1 MVNLNGWWAYL
12 SVLGP
17 PAMFLVT
24 IVDTAVLP
32 TAQAVDLL
40 ILIQA
45 AAVPERSIELGLY
58 AVAGS
63 TLGAMMLYYLAR
75 KGGSRALVKTFSE
88 ERIERV
94 RHKLARYDAL
104 ALALPTA
111 LPLPLFPMKLFVVSA
126 GALEVDPARTALTVA
141 AARSVRYFGLILLG
155 RWLGVD
161 AWPLIQQNA
170 WIAVAA
176 IAGIVVLFAWFHRG
190 RPPGAGTGRGSAVAP
205 QERGT
210 TAELG
215 RSRGNSSDHETASK

>member
-1 MVNLNGWWAYL
+1 MVNINGWWAYL

-88 ERIERV
+88 ERIQRV

-104 ALALPTA
+104 ALAVPTA
-111 LPLPLFPMKLFVVSA
+111 LPVPLFPMKLFVVSA
-126 GALEVDPARTALTVA
+126 GALEIDPARTAITVA

-161 AWPLIQQNA
+161 AWPLIKQNV
-170 WIAVAA
+170 WIAVAVTA
-176 IAGIVVLFAWFHRG
+176 VIIALFVWLNRG
-190 RPPGAGTGRGSAVAP
+190 RSPGAGTGRGTAPGP
-205 QERGT
+205 QEQGPA
-210 TAELG
+210 AEL
-215 RSRGNSSDHETASK
+215 D

>member
-1 MVNLNGWWAYL
+1 MVNINGWWAYL

-88 ERIERV
+88 ERIQGV
-94 RHKLARYDAL
+94 RHKIARYDAL
-104 ALALPTA
+104 ALAVPTA
-111 LPLPLFPMKLFVVSA
+111 LPVPLFPMKLFVVSA
-126 GALEVDPARTALTVA
+126 GALEIDPARTAITVA

-155 RWLGVD
+155 RWLGAD
-161 AWPLIQQNA
+161 AWPLIKQHV
-170 WIAVAA
+170 WIALVATA
-176 IAGIVVLFAWFHRG
+176 VVIALFVWLDRG
-190 RPPGAGTGRGSAVAP
+190 RPPGAEAARGATARP
-205 QERGT
+205 RDQGP
-210 TAELG
+210 TAELDQ
-215 RSRGNSSDHETASK
+215 SRANGSGQTASK

>member
-1 MVNLNGWWAYL
+1 MVNVNGWWAYL

-40 ILIQA
+40 ILMQA
-45 AAVPERSIELGLY
+45 AAVPERSLELGLY

-63 TLGAMMLYYLAR
+63 TLGAMALYYLAR

-94 RHKLARYDAL
+94 RHKLAHYDAL
-104 ALALPTA
+104 ALAVPTA
-111 LPLPLFPMKLFVVSA
+111 LPVPLFPMKLFVVSA
-126 GALEVDPARTALTVA
+126 GALEVDPARTAITIA

-161 AWPLIQQNA
+161 AWLLIKQNA
-170 WIAVAA
+170 WIAVAVTSVV
-176 IAGIVVLFAWFHRG
+176 IALFVWLNRS
-190 RPPGAGTGRGSAVAP
+190 RPPGAGTDRGTTAGP
-205 QERGT
+205 QEQGT
-210 TAELG
+210 TAELDQ
-215 RSRGNSSDHETASK
+215 SRGNSSGQTASK

>member
-1 MVNLNGWWAYL
+1 MVNINGWWAYL

-63 TLGAMMLYYLAR
+63 TLGAMLLYYAAR
-75 KGGSRALVKTFSE
+75 KGGSRALVKTFSQQ
-88 ERIERV
+88 RVDRV
-94 RHKLARYDAL
+94 RNKLARYDAL
-104 ALALPTA
+104 ALAVPTA
-111 LPLPLFPMKLFVVSA
+111 LPVPMFPMKLFVVSA
-126 GALEVDPARTALTVA
+126 GALEVDAARTAITVA

-155 RWLGVD
+155 RWLGAD
-161 AWPLIQQNA
+161 AWPLIKQNA
-170 WIAVAA
+170 WIAVAVTA
-176 IAGIVVLFAWFHRG
+176 VIIALFVFFNRS
-190 RPPGAGTGRGSAVAP
+190 RPPGAGTGRGATAAP
-205 QERGT
+205 QEQGT
-210 TAELG
+210 VAELDP
-215 RSRGNSSDHETASK
+215 SRANSSGQTANK

>member
-1 MVNLNGWWAYL
+1 MININGWWAYL

-45 AAVPERSIELGLY
+45 AAAPERSIELGLY

-75 KGGSRALVKTFSE
+75 KGGARALVRTFSE

-94 RHKLARYDAL
+94 RTKLARYDAL
-104 ALALPTA
+104 ALAVPTA
-111 LPLPLFPMKLFVVSA
+111 LPVPLFPMKLFVVSA

-161 AWPLIQQNA
+161 AWPLIRDNA
-170 WIAVAA
+170 WIAVAVT
-176 IAGIVVLFAWFHRG
+176 IAVIALFLLLHRG
-190 RPPGAGTGRGSAVAP
+190 RPPGAETDRGATAAP
-205 QERGT
+205 QEQGVA
-210 TAELG
+210 AELDQ
-215 RSRGNSSDHETASK
+215 SRGNSSGQTVSK

>member
-63 TLGAMMLYYLAR
+63 TIGAMMLYYLAR
-75 KGGSRALVKTFSE
+75 KGGSRAFVKTFSA
-88 ERIERV
+88 ERIEQV

-104 ALALPTA
+104 ALAVPTA
-111 LPLPLFPMKLFVVSA
+111 LPVPLFPMKLFVVSA
-126 GALEVDPARTALTVA
+126 GALEVDPARIAVTVA

-161 AWPLIQQNA
+161 AWPLIKQNA

-176 IAGIVVLFAWFHRG
+176 TAVIIAVVVFFNRG
-190 RPPGAGTGRGSAVAP
+190 RPPGAGTDRGATVGP
-205 QERGT
+205 QEQGT
-210 TAELG
+210 TVELD
-215 RSRGNSSDHETASK
+215 RSRGNSAGQSVSK

>member
-1 MVNLNGWWAYL
+1 MININGWWAYL

-104 ALALPTA
+104 ALAVPTA
-111 LPLPLFPMKLFVVSA
+111 LPVPLFPMKLFVVSA
-126 GALEVDPARTALTVA
+126 GALEIDPARTAITVA

-161 AWPLIQQNA
+161 AWPLIKQNA
-170 WIAVAA
+170 WIAVAVTA
-176 IAGIVVLFAWFHRG
+176 LIITLFVWLHRG
-190 RPPGAGTGRGSAVAP
+190 RPPGAGTDHGTTADP
-205 QERGT
+205 QEQGT

-215 RSRGNSSDHETASK
+215 QKPREQLRPNR